1 MKNIEL
7 KVKKVRQ
14 DTNIEMP
21 RYMSEGA
28 SGLDLFITIDKDIIL
43 KPLERALVPTGISVS
58 IPPGFEAQIRPRS
71 GLAIKHGIT
80 LLNSPGTIDSDYRG
94 EINLVVINLGNES
107 FTLKNGM
114 RLAQMVIS
122 KYVKIKTTLVED
134 IDNTKRGIGGFGH
147 TGI

>member
-43 KPLERALVPTGISVS
+43 KHLERALVPTGISVS